1 MDNSNIKERIKQL
14 QEEIAYHDR
23 LYYTLSSPEI
33 SDYDYD
39 MLVRELRELE
49 AVAAPSQEASPEERG
64 SVGNDLSPTSK
75 TIAHRQRMYSLDNA
89 YSLEEVRDFI
99 TRINADTGQSPYYCL
114 EHKIDGFGINLFYQ
128 NGELQYA
135 TTRGDGY
142 EGEIVTEN
150 VLTISS
156 IPRKIEH
163 KGSFEVRGEI
173 YIRSDDFLLM
183 NEKRAEDGEK
193 TFANPR
199 NAAAGSI
206 KLKSPIEVMNRKL
219 QAFLY
224 AVGYTDLS
232 LAPSQSALLL
242 FLKQIG
248 FPVAETFHVAKSFED
263 VAAYCDE
270 WEAKRYSLPFEI
282 DGIVIK
288 VNDIDLQTQ
297 LGFTNKSPKWAI
309 AYKFKPVEKQT
320 KLLSVEYQVGRTGAV
335 TPVANLSPVYVSG
348 STVSRATLHNQD
360 EISRLDLHERDT
372 VIIIKSGEIIPKI
385 LRVVPELREPEAEP
399 IVFTVTCPVCETKLL
414 RDEEASVTYCPNV
427 NCPAQLQRRLEHFA
441 SRDAMDITGLGESLI
456 TRLIDEGMLKS
467 IPDVYS
473 LDYERIA
480 TLDRLGSKSADNL
493 RQAVETS
500 KEQNLDRLI
509 FALGI
514 RFTGAKTARSLAEHY
529 QTMDALLSTNEAE
542 LLQIPDVGARIAE
555 SILSFI
561 SDPQNHL
568 LITKLKEHGL
578 NMSYRM
584 EMHSNV
590 LTGKTFLITG
600 TLPGISRPE
609 AEDLIRKHGG
619 TILGSVSKNLN
630 YLIVGEKA
638 GSKLDKAR
646 KIPTIEILDW
656 DGALSLIGDKP

>member
-1 MDNSNIKERIKQL
+1 MDNSSIKERIKQL
-14 QEEIAYHDR
+14 KEEIAYHDR

-39 MLVRELRELE
+39 MLVRELIELE
-49 AVAAPSQEASPEERG
+49 AVAAPSPEASPVESG
-64 SVGNDLSPTSK
+64 SVGNDLSPSSK

-89 YSLEEVRDFI
+89 YSLEEVQDFI
-99 TRINADTGQSPYYCL
+99 TRINADTGQSPNYCL

-206 KLKSPIEVMNRKL
+206 KIKNSNEVMNRKL

-224 AVGYTDLS
+224 AVGYSDKP
-232 LAPSQSALLL
+232 LATSQSALLA
-242 FLKQIG
+242 FLKQNG
-248 FPVAETFHVAKSFED
+248 FPVAETFHVAKSFEE

-309 AYKFKPVEKQT
+309 AYKFKPIEKQT

-360 EISRLDLHERDT
+360 EISRLDLHSGDT
-372 VIIIKSGEIIPKI
+372 VVIVKSGEIIPKI
-385 LRVVPELREPEAEP
+385 LRVVPELREPEAQP

-473 LDYERIA
+473 LDYERIS
-480 TLDRLGSKSADNL
+480 TLERLGSKSADNL

-514 RFTGAKTARSLAEHY
+514 RFIGAKTARSLAEHY
-529 QTMDALLSTNEAE
+529 LTMDALLSTNEAE

-568 LITKLKEHGL
+568 LISKLKEHGL

-590 LTGKTFLITG
+590 LAGKTFLITG

-646 KIPTIEILDW
+646 KIPSIEILDW
-656 DGALSLIGDKP
+656 DGALSLIGEKP